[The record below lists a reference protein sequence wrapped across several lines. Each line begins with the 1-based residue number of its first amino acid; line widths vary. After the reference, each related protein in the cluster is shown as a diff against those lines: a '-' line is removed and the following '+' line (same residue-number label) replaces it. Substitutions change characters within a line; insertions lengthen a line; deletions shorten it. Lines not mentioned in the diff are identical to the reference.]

1 MPDRLKGSV
10 SFGRTISTGNFSSVR
25 IDFMQEFYLEEKTH
39 GEVLPEL
46 QKRVDGALSNAA
58 IAAPVR
64 NNAGTNEV
72 ALRLELKLDGK
83 PFPVRGKDPAAK
95 FELEKNREG
104 QVVAV
109 IWRNLDGEGEEK
121 DLEDALNWSLR
132 KVKEKRATSQT

>member
-64 NNAGTNEV
+64 NNAETNEV
-72 ALRLELKLDGK
+72 ALRL
-83 PFPVRGKDPAAK
+83 
-95 FELEKNREG
+95 
-104 QVVAV
+104 
-109 IWRNLDGEGEEK
+109 
-121 DLEDALNWSLR
+121 
-132 KVKEKRATSQT
+132 